1 MLEMII
7 KVAKIKGHATK
18 IRAVGRKISNRN
30 FVLSFNKS
38 KGDFVDEL
46 RNMENALRSI
56 GAAMTAL
63 TESSAIQLEKAALE
77 FQKTDNRAAKWFRG
91 TK

>member
-1 MLEMII
+1 MFEMII
-7 KVAKIKGHATK
+7 KVAKIKGQAEK

-38 KGDFVDEL
+38 KGDLVDEL
-46 RNMENALRSI
+46 RNMENALQNI
-56 GAAMTAL
+56 GTALTAL
-63 TESSAIQLEKAALE
+63 TESTGTQLDKAAEE
-77 FQKTDNRAAKWFRG
+77 FLRTDNRIARWFRG